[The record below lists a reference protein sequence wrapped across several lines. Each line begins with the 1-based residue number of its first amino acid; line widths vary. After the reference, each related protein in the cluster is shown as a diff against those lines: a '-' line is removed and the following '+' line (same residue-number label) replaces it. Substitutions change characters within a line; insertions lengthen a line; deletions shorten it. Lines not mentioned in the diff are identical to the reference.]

1 MADSIPMDDD
11 SLRLIQEAL
20 NSVIIGS
27 DEEGNPVRSGEFSL
41 SRLLEFWS
49 GYDPDKL
56 QEVSE
61 GVFTYSGTMFSQY
74 DLMRALVGELLVLRS
89 GIYLA
94 VASVLEEELGGDLRL
109 DLNDSAENR
118 RFWRLVERI
127 EAEILDTD
135 PDPHPHG

>member
-20 NSVIIGS
+20 DSVIIGT

-56 QEVSE
+56 QELSE
-61 GVFTYSGTMFSQY
+61 GVFTYPGTMFSQY
-74 DLMRALVGELLVLRS
+74 DLMRALVGELLALRS

-109 DLNDSAENR
+109 DLNDLAENR

-135 PDPHPHG
+135 P